1 MDNIKSNFAE
11 LAKNEGGIIE
21 HFYHGSIKNSE
32 TGSFKIRSV

>member
-21 HFYHGSIKNSE
+21 LQKVFLSWKY
-32 TGSFKIRSV
+32 